1 VKQVVQLVQTYL
13 SLKTVELDIRPFTD
27 SDEALDAR
35 GQPLIAGSVSITPA
49 SATGN
54 RAVGGGNDV
63 TVTSPADDDV
73 QTGGTETR
81 KPRKKRRSSRKSE
94 GIEEQL
100 EEQIAAQQPVNRG
113 FHPVFTARCY
123 ACAVLAIGLCPSV
136 CLSQVG
142 VLSKWL
148 DGSSWFLAWRLRSTS
163 PTLCFKENK
172 IQVSAK
178 IAVLPSGTFS

>member
-63 TVTSPADDDV
+63 TVTSPADDDA

-113 FHPVFTARCY
+113 SHPVFTARCY

-148 DGSSWFLAWRLRSTS
+148 DGSSWFLAWRLLSTS

-178 IAVLPSGTFS
+178 IAVLPSETFS